1 MRIAFLAALLLL
13 TAVPVFPKCHPEVV
27 AFDAH
32 NEHMK
37 SPKPVRIVNPLTPDS
52 ARRHGGGLV
61 VMEAVIDENGA
72 LSDICIVKSAPEL
85 DQPAMDAVRQWTFQ
99 PGTIDGKATTMR
111 YNITINFK
119 EP

>member
-13 TAVPVFPKCHPEVV
+13 TAAPVLPACHSEIV

-37 SPKPVRIVNPLTPDS
+37 SPKPMRIVNPSFPDS
-52 ARRHGGGLV
+52 ARRHGGGV
-61 VMEAVIDENGA
+61 VIMEAVIDETGA
-72 LSDICIVKSAPEL
+72 LSDICIVKSVPEL
-85 DQPAMDAVRQWTFQ
+85 DQAAMDAVRQWTFQ
-99 PGTIDGKATTMR
+99 PGTIDRKATTMR